1 MIRRWA
7 RKLSGA
13 VYSVNESHARHMT
26 WLMTFAL
33 ACVGASGACRAP
45 IRDLPVEGAAVV
57 PTYLG
62 GRARAPMTRERVDSA
77 PERIW
82 RAVAGR
88 GTLGALA
95 VGERITV
102 LTTVDRFVTAL
113 DTRTGRRL
121 WRWRGPGTFAT
132 GPITDGTR
140 VYAASEGVG
149 GAVSALALSSG
160 RRRWQTPVGD
170 IAAPLTLDGESVYG
184 VTQPGL
190 AFALRARDGHR
201 RWVRRVGSSRSGVL
215 VAGGRAYL
223 ATMADSLVA
232 LDTADGQVLSSTP
245 LPATTIA
252 PLALADDSTA
262 ILASPAGWL
271 LGLGLPSGRVR
282 WRVKTSAPVFGAPVV
297 AFDTVYALGNDCTL
311 VMVPLDR
318 PAANASRPIA
328 DCTTVAAPAILR
340 DDVVVATVGGDIRL
354 ADRRTGRTRWS
365 ARVGSEL
372 RHPPSVHHGQILA
385 AAIIGDVVSFR

>member
-1 MIRRWA
+1 MR
-7 RKLSGA
+7 
-13 VYSVNESHARHMT
+13 V
-26 WLMTFAL
+26 LMVTL
-33 ACVGASGACRAP
+33 ACMGASVGCRAP
-45 IRDLPVEGAAVV
+45 VRDLPVEGAAIV

-140 VYAASEGVG
+140 AYAASEGVG

-160 RRRWQTPVGD
+160 RRRWQTAVGD

-184 VTQPGL
+184 VTQQGL
-190 AFALRARDGHR
+190 AFALRARDGQR

-232 LDTADGQVLSSTP
+232 LDTADGRVLSSTA
-245 LPATTIA
+245 LPATTVA

-262 ILASPAGWL
+262 VLASPAGWL
-271 LGLGLPSGRVR
+271 LGVTLPSGRVR
-282 WRVKTSAPVFGAPVV
+282 WQVRTSAPVFGAPVV

-311 VMVPLDR
+311 VLVPLDAPR
-318 PAANASRPIA
+318 AGESRPIA

-340 DDVVVATVGGDIRL
+340 DDVLVATVAGDLLL
-354 ADRRTGRTRWS
+354 ADRRTGRRRWS
-365 ARVGSEL
+365 ARVGTEL
-372 RHPPSVHHGQILA
+372 RHPPSVHRGQILA
-385 AAIIGDVVSFR
+385 ASIIGDVVSFR